1 MRLTLLFLLSKKL
14 HRRGRALTRIR
25 NKLTCIGGDFS
36 VSSLAD
42 VLLPLCLHPV
52 YECSQN
58 GAEEVYVMEAIATL
72 GAIARWL
79 PWGKYRSALWRLL
92 AHLPNKEGH
101 QERFLVA
108 AICTMIDNFHFKVSL
123 NENENEKSTK
133 VLCFNSEGQKNSLG
147 ETLLQWKNLEKGL
160 IPKVETYLVKKKVV
174 GGMTIKSLRSP
185 MVLALLSLFQKLPR
199 EIFEVKLSH
208 LLTVLCNSLRNK
220 ESNERD
226 AARRT
231 LAKMATSIDLKY
243 LSDIL
248 QELTVTLKEGYQLHV
263 RAATVHSI
271 LLSLSDS
278 YERPPCS
285 SPEDAMSLS
294 FDNCVPAMM
303 DIIQQD
309 IFGRA
314 SEMKE
319 AENVQKRVIKE
330 AVGVKSFSSL
340 QIISSLIIFRPSLA
354 ISQGKKS
361 AIFLTAVHAL
371 VSPFLERLR
380 DPEVDKSTI
389 GKVNECM
396 NRIVVG
402 LSNNSSVVF
411 EELLPFVYATVSPFL
426 ISDEK
431 LADSDSDSNDSDD
444 ENLPKIEVSKTNSKK
459 IQDYKS
465 TEQILTRK
473 MQLSNP
479 VYEWNP
485 SSLKNPTDSKKAH
498 EIQTNEK
505 LQQTRVQ
512 GGENAL
518 TLTVSRHTRMK
529 SSSKGLND
537 PVQVSAVTFG
547 LSLLHSFLKRSKIQ
561 GQEMM
566 ADPFVRILTECVRY
580 SSDNNIILLSM
591 KSLHFLLQL
600 NLPSIPEYK
609 KQLGKYTLRLLITTG
624 ASNFKHEITQSCFK
638 MLTLLIKTVE
648 KNTTL
653 LNLEAGSTSFNDD
666 SQMKL
671 YNKNIREGKVTLPLT
686 QSQMQVL
693 VSILQAALIEAEH
706 HNSTFSLIKAIT
718 SRNYISPEYYD
729 LIDTILKLSVQSHK
743 TNVRQVSN
751 SHSINCLT
759 QIF

>member
-330 AVGVKSFSSL
+330 AVGVKRFSSL

-465 TEQILTRK
+465 TEQILIRK

-498 EIQTNEK
+498 EIQINEK

-512 GGENAL
+512 GGENVL

-743 TNVRQVSN
+743 TNVR
-751 SHSINCLT
+751 HR
-759 QIF
+759 

>member
-1 MRLTLLFLLSKKL
+1 
-14 HRRGRALTRIR
+14 
-25 NKLTCIGGDFS
+25 
-36 VSSLAD
+36 
-42 VLLPLCLHPV
+42 
-52 YECSQN
+52 
-58 GAEEVYVMEAIATL
+58 
-72 GAIARWL
+72 
-79 PWGKYRSALWRLL
+79 
-92 AHLPNKEGH
+92 
-101 QERFLVA
+101 
-108 AICTMIDNFHFKVSL
+108 
-123 NENENEKSTK
+123 
-133 VLCFNSEGQKNSLG
+133 
-147 ETLLQWKNLEKGL
+147 
-160 IPKVETYLVKKKVV
+160 
-174 GGMTIKSLRSP
+174 
-185 MVLALLSLFQKLPR
+185 
-199 EIFEVKLSH
+199 
-208 LLTVLCNSLRNK
+208 
-220 ESNERD
+220 
-226 AARRT
+226 
-231 LAKMATSIDLKY
+231 
-243 LSDIL
+243 
-248 QELTVTLKEGYQLHV
+248 
-263 RAATVHSI
+263 
-271 LLSLSDS
+271 
-278 YERPPCS
+278 
-285 SPEDAMSLS
+285 MSLS

-648 KNTTL
+648 K
-653 LNLEAGSTSFNDD
+653 
-666 SQMKL
+666 K
-671 YNKNIREGKVTLPLT
+671 YYLT
-686 QSQMQVL
+686 
-693 VSILQAALIEAEH
+693 E
-706 HNSTFSLIKAIT
+706 
-718 SRNYISPEYYD
+718 SRSWVYFI
-729 LIDTILKLSVQSHK
+729 Q
-743 TNVRQVSN
+743 
-751 SHSINCLT
+751 
-759 QIF
+759 